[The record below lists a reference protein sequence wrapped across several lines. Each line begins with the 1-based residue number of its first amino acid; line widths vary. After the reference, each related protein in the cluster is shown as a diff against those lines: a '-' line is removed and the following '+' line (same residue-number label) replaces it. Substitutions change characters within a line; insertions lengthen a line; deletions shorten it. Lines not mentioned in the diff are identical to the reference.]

1 VSLKNTGT
9 WHRNWINLTQV
20 VTYDIL
26 KNPYL
31 PACVIFLLYG
41 TNITAHGGEHG
52 TQDYNILLFM

>member
-1 VSLKNTGT
+1 MV
-9 WHRNWINLTQV
+9 TQV